1 MALQKRSV
9 VVENNGG
16 VAQSVFEHQIFKM
29 LVPALAFILVGIVT
43 WLFNTVMEL
52 DETVQTHNVRL
63 EHLHEA
69 EENFGKQ
76 MEKVET
82 TLTDLRI
89 QVGRN
94 IGSH

>member
-1 MALQKRSV
+1 M
-9 VVENNGG
+9 EENGG
-16 VAQSVFEHQIFKM
+16 KAQRVYEHN
-29 LVPALAFILVGIVT
+29 LVKIGTPVLGILLLSIVT
-43 WLFNTVMEL
+43 WLFNTVLEI
-52 DETVQTHNVRL
+52 DENMQKHSIML

-69 EENFGKQ
+69 EENFGQQ

>member
-1 MALQKRSV
+1 MSLLKRSV
-9 VVENNGG
+9 PVEENGNK
-16 VAQSVFEHQIFKM
+16 AQTVFEHNVVKIGTPV
-29 LVPALAFILVGIVT
+29 LGILLLSIVT
-43 WLFNTVMEL
+43 WLFNTVLEI
-52 DETVQTHNVRL
+52 DETIQQHNIML

-69 EENFGKQ
+69 EEKFGKQ

-82 TLTDLRI
+82 IITDLRI

>member
-1 MALQKRSV
+1 MALQKTRV
-9 VVENNGG
+9 IVDDNGG
-16 VAQSVFEHQIFKM
+16 KAQSVFEHNVVKIGTP
-29 LVPALAFILVGIVT
+29 LLGVLLLSIVG
-43 WLFNTVMEL
+43 WLFQTVLEL
-52 DETVQTHNVRL
+52 DEAIQQHTIHL
-63 EHLHEA
+63 EHLHMA
-69 EENFGKQ
+69 EEEFGEK